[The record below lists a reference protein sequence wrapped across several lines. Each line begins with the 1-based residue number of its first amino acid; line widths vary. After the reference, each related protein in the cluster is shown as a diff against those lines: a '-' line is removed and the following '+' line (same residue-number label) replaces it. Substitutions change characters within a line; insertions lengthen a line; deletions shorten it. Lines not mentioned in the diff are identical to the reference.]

1 MQLSLHLP
9 VYKKQMKRFLFR
21 ILAILFTFL
30 GIIGAV
36 LPVMPTVPFLL
47 AALYFAADEPGIRK
61 FIYSNKLL
69 KHYLECYQGKR
80 PFLLSEK
87 IITLCALWL
96 SLGFSAYLLAGKLHL
111 QLLLAGVGTVISV
124 HILRLKNT
132 KGQ

>member
-1 MQLSLHLP
+1 
-9 VYKKQMKRFLFR
+9 MKRFLFR

-61 FIYSNKLL
+61 FINSNKLL
-69 KHYLECYQGKR
+69 KQYLECYQGKR
-80 PFLLSEK
+80 PVLLSEI

-96 SLGFSAYLLAGKLHL
+96 SLGFSAYLLAGRIHW
-111 QLLLAGVGTVISV
+111 QLLLAAVGIAVSIY
-124 HILRLKNT
+124 ILRLK
-132 KGQ
+132 K

>member
-1 MQLSLHLP
+1 
-9 VYKKQMKRFLFR
+9 MKRFLFR
-21 ILAILFTFL
+21 ILAILFTLL

-61 FIYSNKLL
+61 FICSNKLL

-87 IITLCALWL
+87 IIALCALWL

-111 QLLLAGVGTVISV
+111 QLLLAAVGTVITL
-124 HILRLKNT
+124 HIIRIKN
-132 KGQ
+132 KNER